1 MDEFPLISD
10 RSVPLQ
16 QSHGMF
22 GAEGCL
28 GIRGS
33 SGVVSSVPTTQDDQR
48 KNKGKDT
55 FYSDWPEL
63 AGFVDFEPSL
73 RKDFDPMFEIGSSY
87 FEDALWSSIFSPGA
101 RLVPS
106 SYFDDID
113 FSSDRNENSVLET
126 NPTKPKQ
133 QPKNGASDTPL
144 NSDAHA
150 SSSSCL
156 SDAELFSQ
164 FDDIELA
171 NQVGACEGLEAI
183 FSSSPEMQ
191 VPTATSSMC
200 SGETASSSTFSRTEF
215 VAARAPIPCP
225 SKKSHDPFSGAP
237 DMILEEMA
245 ENPLDMY
252 FPPLATYEQPEIVM
266 SAAQKHRFPQEFAGS
281 YAVNCA
287 ESQFR
292 SNKEMAPAGFH
303 WQPSSAMVLEAAPV
317 KDLGFQKLQEGMN
330 QLDLETKGRIR
341 DALYRLANRVEQRH
355 CVAGSKRLRPG
366 GWTETQ
372 TDPMDQSVAQLLLQK
387 PCYRKNVLVHR
398 VT

>member
-1 MDEFPLISD
+1 MNEFPLISD
-10 RSVPLQ
+10 HSTMLQ
-16 QSHGMF
+16 GQ
-22 GAEGCL
+22 
-28 GIRGS
+28 GIRSS
-33 SGVVSSVPTTQDDQR
+33 SGLLSSEGKAVPTTQDER
-48 KNKGKDT
+48 KNKGKDM

-63 AGFVDFEPSL
+63 VGFDDFETSL
-73 RKDFDPMFEIGSSY
+73 RKDFDPTFEIGSSY

-113 FSSDRNENSVLET
+113 FSSDRNDSAVLKT
-126 NPTKPKQ
+126 NPAKTKQP
-133 QPKNGASDTPL
+133 PKNGTSDTPL

-171 NQVGACEGLEAI
+171 NQIGVCEGLEAI

-191 VPTATSSMC
+191 VPTASSSMC
-200 SGETASSSTFSRTEF
+200 SGETAASSTFSRTDF

-225 SKKSHDPFSGAP
+225 SKKPQDPFSGAP

-252 FPPLATYEQPEIVM
+252 FPPLATYEQPEMVT
-266 SAAQKHRFPQEFAGS
+266 SDTTSAQKHRFPEEFAGS
-281 YAVNCA
+281 YALNCA

-292 SNKEMAPAGFH
+292 SKEMTSAGFH
-303 WQPSSAMVLEAAPV
+303 WQPSSAMVLQAAPV

-330 QLDLETKGRIR
+330 QLDLATKGRIR

-387 PCYRKNVLVHR
+387 PSYRKTVLPHR